1 MNYIAEEGRITAT
14 LDLEQIKS
22 KLEATDNSGV
32 VSLSSVDQLTSPH
45 TFSEGITTVIYVA
58 EDPTGN
64 KAYCHFK
71 VSVQG
76 NIYIKLRP
84 KAELALVYF
93 SALHYSKNCHKTP
106 QLWL

>member
-1 MNYIAEEGRITAT
+1 M
-14 LDLEQIKS
+14 
-22 KLEATDNSGV
+22 ATDNSGEV
-32 VSLSSVDQLTSPH
+32 ISSSYPQLTSPH

-76 NIYIKLRP
+76 KIIIIIMMMIIMIVIIVTTI
-84 KAELALVYF
+84 A
-93 SALHYSKNCHKTP
+93 KNST
-106 QLWL
+106 